1 MTKRKEIEFCI
12 AMLLIIITLPFLVLG
27 LLFHIPGHI
36 LTSMGYLAW
45 GDVLSA
51 KYVWLELKQDIIK
64 IWNGR

>member
-1 MTKRKEIEFCI
+1 MTTRRKIELCI
-12 AMLLIIITLPFLVLG
+12 TIILIIIALPFFVLG

-45 GDVLSA
+45 GDVWSF